1 MLGDAALASSTVF
14 APQRRPDHAGNAKV
28 GIVKLPCRDEVVD
41 DGLLLGDPIHLGH
54 EPGVIRHTPDVKPRR
69 EADKDGAE
77 EVEKICL
84 V

>member
-1 MLGDAALASSTVF
+1 MLGDAALASPTVL

-28 GIVKLPCRDEVVD
+28 VLVKLPCRDEVVD
-41 DGLLLGDPIHLGH
+41 DGLLFGDPIHLGH
-54 EPGVIRHTPDVKPRR
+54 EPGVIRHAPDVEPRR